1 MVKRCKDS
9 GANLVLCQWGFDDE
23 ANHLLLQNQLPA
35 VRWVSGTDIELIAV
49 ATGGRIIPRFE
60 DIEPSKLGKAKIVRE
75 IQFGTTTERMMVIE
89 ECECSKSVTIL
100 IRGGSQMIVDEAK
113 RSVHDA
119 ICVVRNLIKNNKIV
133 YGGGAS
139 EIACSLAITEE
150 ANKIS
155 TIQQYAVRAFSD
167 ALDQIPTALADNSGL
182 NPIEI
187 VSDLK
192 AMQKQQNLPY
202 LGVDCMSTGTNNMKE
217 LRVYETFVSKKQQF

>member
-150 ANKIS
+150 ANK
-155 TIQQYAVRAFSD
+155 V
-167 ALDQIPTALADNSGL
+167 L
-182 NPIEI
+182 
-187 VSDLK
+187 
-192 AMQKQQNLPY
+192 
-202 LGVDCMSTGTNNMKE
+202 
-217 LRVYETFVSKKQQF
+217 